1 MSFIDLFA
9 KGQHSSMHV
18 QLTSSVQ
25 GESGQT
31 ELFISKYCSQHF
43 EFCRERSICRHVS
56 LAEAA
61 AESTWSAMVL
71 RLKVT
76 QVRGKLEI

>member
-25 GESGQT
+25 GESRQT

-43 EFCRERSICRHVS
+43 EFCREQS
-56 LAEAA
+56 LAEAD
-61 AESTWSAMVL
+61 AESTWSAMVP

-76 QVRGKLEI
+76 QIRGKLEI